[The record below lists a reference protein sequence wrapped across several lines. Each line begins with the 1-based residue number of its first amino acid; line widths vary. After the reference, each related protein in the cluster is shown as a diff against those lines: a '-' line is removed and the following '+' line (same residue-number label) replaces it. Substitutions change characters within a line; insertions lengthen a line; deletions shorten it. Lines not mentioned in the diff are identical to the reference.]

1 MINNPF
7 LYGSVWLRADFHLH
21 TRKDKEFIY
30 QGEDNS
36 FSTDYVGALKQAN
49 IQIGVITNHNKFDL
63 AEFKALRKRAGQEN
77 IFLLP
82 GVELSVG
89 DGANGIH
96 TLVVFSDE
104 WIADGDY
111 VNPFLT
117 AAFEGKTVDEYEHEN
132 GRSSFSLIET
142 IKRLE
147 AQHKDFF
154 LVFAHV
160 ENKSGLWHE
169 VDGGRLSE
177 FGKNEFFRRRTLG
190 FQKVQTYNKPNKA
203 CQQKVKD
210 WFVDWYPAEVEGCD
224 AKQISEIGRGKP
236 CYLKLGAFTFEA
248 VKFALL
254 DHAQR
259 VRSEV
264 PIFKHSYIRSVHFE
278 GAGALGGQ
286 TLSFSPELNTL
297 IGIRGSGKS
306 SILEAIRYALNIPF
320 GDKSSDKEYKNNL
333 VGYTLSSGGK
343 ITLQAVDKRR
353 CAYEI
358 RRIYGEQPDV
368 FVDGK
373 LQPGVSVRETIL
385 HKPIYFGQKDLSSS
399 GEGFEKD
406 LIEKLLGE
414 HLCEVRRKIDAQ
426 KIRVTDAVAQL
437 KRWSRSHEQKTEWL
451 KKKQDAEFQ
460 LKFYKDHGVEE
471 KLQKQVDFDADDR
484 KCRSLTGQVAEYLT
498 ALNELISQYEDE
510 LKNQP
515 IYNSSQ
521 NQPFFSELFA
531 IYRQLLDD
539 FDGIKQASARGQL
552 ALNSLKQKIAEFGL
566 SKESFK
572 EEFAEIE
579 RKLAAE
585 LQQAGA
591 QAISPQQFRQLKSTL
606 DQAEQML
613 KALEQGERQQV
624 ILQEQLLKELVGLN
638 DNWLEE
644 YRLIEQALQKI
655 NQPGSPLQIK
665 PFFKGDKPAMA
676 GYLRDLL
683 RGSRI
688 REANLTGLVDLFAD
702 FSMVYRE
709 LEAAKHLIGNNSAEI
724 FERYFM
730 ENLEALLTWQ
740 VPNTFI
746 IEYRGKTLKDHSLGQ
761 RASALILFILSQRD
775 NDVVIIDQ
783 PEDDLDNQ
791 TIYED
796 VIKLVCSLKPQTQFI
811 FATHNANIPVLG
823 DAEQVIACR
832 YEDDKILAESG
843 GIDCPAIQQHIV
855 NIMEG
860 GEEAFRQR
868 KKVYEIWKPQN
879 F

>member
-1 MINNPF
+1 MTNNPF
-7 LYGSVWLRADFHLH
+7 LCGSTWLRTDFHLH
-21 TRKDKEFIY
+21 TRKDKEFSY
-30 QGEDNS
+30 QGKDNC
-36 FSTDYVGALKQAN
+36 FITDYIEALKQAN

-63 AEFKALRKRAGQEN
+63 AEFKALRKRASAEN

-104 WIADGDY
+104 WIVDRDY

-117 AAFEGKTVDEYEHEN
+117 MAFEGKTADEYEHEN
-132 GRSSFSLIET
+132 GRSSVGLIEI

-160 ENKSGLWHE
+160 ENNSGLWKE
-169 VDGGRLSE
+169 VNGGRLEE
-177 FGKNEFFRRRTLG
+177 FGKNEFFRRRALG
-190 FQKVQTYNKPNKA
+190 FQNVRSYDKPDKVCRK
-203 CQQKVKD
+203 KVKD
-210 WFVDWYPAEVEGCD
+210 WLVDWYPAEVQGCD
-224 AKQISEIGRGKP
+224 AKQISDIGLGKT

-259 VRSEV
+259 VCCEV
-264 PIFKHSYIRSVHFE
+264 PTFKHSHIRSIRFE

-343 ITLQAVDKRR
+343 ITLQAVDKRG

-373 LQPGVSVRETIL
+373 LQPGVSIRETVL

-414 HLCEVRRKIDAQ
+414 HLCDVRRKIDAQ
-426 KIRVTDAVAQL
+426 KVRVTDAIDQL

-451 KKKQDAEFQ
+451 QKKQNTEFQ

-484 KCRSLTGQVAEYLT
+484 KCGSLIGQVAEYLN

-510 LKNQP
+510 LRNQLV
-515 IYNSSQ
+515 YSSSQ

-539 FDGIKQASARGQL
+539 FDSIKQASTRGQL
-552 ALNSLKQKIAEFGL
+552 ALANLKQKIAEFGL

-613 KALEQGERQQV
+613 KALEQGEQQQKK
-624 ILQEQLLKELVGLN
+624 LQEQLVGELISLN
-638 DNWLEE
+638 NSWLEE

-665 PFFKGDKPAMA
+665 PRFKGDKPAMLE
-676 GYLRDLL
+676 YLKDLL

-688 REANLTGLVDLFAD
+688 RESNLTSLVEQFSD
-702 FSMVYRE
+702 FSAVYRE
-709 LEAAKHLIGNNSAEI
+709 LEQAKKLIGNNSAEI
-724 FERYFM
+724 FEQYFM

-746 IEYRGKTLKDHSLGQ
+746 IEYRGKALKDHSLGQ

-823 DAEQVIACR
+823 DAEQVIACQ
-832 YEDDKILAESG
+832 YNDDKIIAESG

-855 NIMEG
+855 DIMEG

>member
-1 MINNPF
+1 MTNTPF
-7 LYGSVWLRADFHLH
+7 LCGSTWLRTDFHLH
-21 TRKDKEFIY
+21 TRKDKEFSY

-36 FSTDYVGALKQAN
+36 FITDYVEALKQAK

-63 AEFKALRKRAGQEN
+63 AEFKALRKRASAEN

-104 WIADGDY
+104 WIDKRDY

-117 AAFEGKTVDEYEHEN
+117 TAFEGKTADEYEHEN
-132 GRSSFSLIET
+132 GRSSLGLVET

-169 VDGGRLSE
+169 VDGGRFGE
-177 FGKNEFFRRRTLG
+177 FGKNEFFRRRALG
-190 FQKVQTYNKPNKA
+190 FQKVRTRDKSLN
-203 CQQKVKD
+203 VKT
-210 WFVDWYPAEVEGCD
+210 WLSDWYPAEVEGCD
-224 AKQISEIGRGKP
+224 AKQITEIGRGQA

-259 VRSEV
+259 VSSEV
-264 PIFKHSYIRSVHFE
+264 PSFKHSYIRSIHFE

-320 GDKSSDKEYKNNL
+320 GDKSSDKEYKNKL

-343 ITLQAVDKRR
+343 ITLQAVDKRGQS
-353 CAYEI
+353 YEI

-373 LQPGVSVRETIL
+373 LQPGVSIRETVL

-414 HLCEVRRKIDAQ
+414 HLCDVRRKIDAQ
-426 KIRVTDAVAQL
+426 KVRVTDAIAQL

-451 KKKQDAEFQ
+451 QKKQNVEFQ

-484 KCRSLTGQVAEYLT
+484 KCGSLTGQTAEYLT

-510 LKNQP
+510 LKNQLV
-515 IYNSSQ
+515 YNSTQ

-531 IYRQLLDD
+531 IYRQLIDD
-539 FDGIKQASARGQL
+539 FDSIKQAGARGQL
-552 ALNSLKQKIAEFGL
+552 ILNSLKQKIVEFGL
-566 SKESFK
+566 SKESLK

-579 RKLAAE
+579 RKLASE

-613 KALEQGERQQV
+613 KALEQGEQQQKK
-624 ILQEQLLKELVGLN
+624 LQELLVNELISLN
-638 DNWLEE
+638 DSWLEE

-665 PFFKGDKPAMA
+665 PTFKGDKPAMLE
-676 GYLRDLL
+676 YLKDLL

-688 REANLTGLVDLFAD
+688 RENNLTGLVDLFRD

-730 ENLEALLTWQ
+730 DNLEALLTWQ

-746 IEYRGKTLKDHSLGQ
+746 IEYRGKALKDHSLGQ

-791 TIYED
+791 TVYED

-832 YEDDKILAESG
+832 YNEDKILAESG
-843 GIDCPAIQQHIV
+843 GVDCPTIQQHIV
-855 NIMEG
+855 DIMEG

>member
-1 MINNPF
+1 MTNNPF
-7 LYGSVWLRADFHLH
+7 LYGSTWLRADFHLH
-21 TRKDKEFIY
+21 TRKDKEFSY
-30 QGEDNS
+30 QGEDDR
-36 FSTDYVGALKQAN
+36 FITDYVETLKQAN

-63 AEFKALRKRAGQEN
+63 AEFKALRKRALEEN

-104 WIADGDY
+104 WIVDRDY

-117 AAFEGKTVDEYEHEN
+117 TAFEGKTADEYEHEN
-132 GRSSFSLIET
+132 GRSSFGLIET
-142 IKRLE
+142 VKRLE

-160 ENKSGLWHE
+160 ENKSGLWYE
-169 VDGGRLSE
+169 VDGGRFGE
-177 FGKNEFFRRRTLG
+177 FGKNEFFRRRALG
-190 FQKVQTYNKPNKA
+190 FQKVRTYDKPNGVSR
-203 CQQKVKD
+203 QKVKD
-210 WFVDWYPAEVEGCD
+210 WLVDWYPAEIEGCD
-224 AKQISEIGRGKP
+224 AKQLSEIGQGKP

-254 DHAQR
+254 DHVQR
-259 VRSEV
+259 VSSEV
-264 PIFKHSYIRSVHFE
+264 PSVKHSHIRSIHFE

-306 SILEAIRYALNIPF
+306 SILEGIRYALNIPF

-343 ITLQAVDKRR
+343 ITLQAVDKRG

-368 FVDGK
+368 FVDGN
-373 LQPGVSVRETIL
+373 LQPGVSIRETVL

-414 HLCEVRRKIDAQ
+414 HLGDVRRKIEAR
-426 KIRVTDAVAQL
+426 KVYVTDAIAQL
-437 KRWSRSHEQKTEWL
+437 KRWSRSHEQKSEWL
-451 KKKQDAEFQ
+451 KRKQDAEFQ
-460 LKFYKDHGVEE
+460 LRFYKEHGVEE
-471 KLQKQVDFDADDR
+471 KLQKQVNFDADDR
-484 KCRSLTGQVAEYLT
+484 KCGSLTGQVAEYLT

-510 LKNQP
+510 LKNQLV
-515 IYNSSQ
+515 YSSSQ
-521 NQPFFSELFA
+521 NQPFFFELFA

-539 FDGIKQASARGQL
+539 FDSIKQASARGQL
-552 ALNSLKQKIAEFGL
+552 TLNNLNQKIAEFGL
-566 SKESFK
+566 NKESLK

-606 DQAEQML
+606 EQAEQML
-613 KALEQGERQQV
+613 KALEQGEQQQKK
-624 ILQEQLLKELVGLN
+624 LQELLVNELISLN
-638 DNWLEE
+638 DCWLEE

-655 NQPGSPLQIK
+655 NQFESPLQIK
-665 PFFKGDKPAMA
+665 PSFKGNKTAMLE
-676 GYLRDLL
+676 YLKDLL

-688 REANLTGLVDLFAD
+688 RENNLIGLVEQFSD
-702 FSMVYRE
+702 FSAAYRG
-709 LEAAKHLIGNNSAEI
+709 LEHAKQLVGNNSAETL
-724 FERYFM
+724 EHYFM
-730 ENLEALLTWQ
+730 DNLEALLTWQ
-740 VPNTFI
+740 VPNTFT
-746 IEYRGKTLKDHSLGQ
+746 IEYRGKALKDHSLGQ
-761 RASALILFILSQRD
+761 RASALILFVLGQRD

-823 DAEQVIACR
+823 DSEQVIACQ
-832 YEDDKILAESG
+832 YNTEKILAESG

-855 NIMEG
+855 DIMEG

>member
-1 MINNPF
+1 MTNNPF
-7 LYGSVWLRADFHLH
+7 LYGSTWLRTDFHLH
-21 TRKDKEFIY
+21 TRKDKEFSY

-36 FSTDYVGALKQAN
+36 FITDYVEALKQAK

-63 AEFKALRKRAGQEN
+63 AEFKALRKRASAEN

-104 WIADGDY
+104 WIDKRDY

-117 AAFEGKTVDEYEHEN
+117 TAFEGKTADEYEHEN
-132 GRSSFSLIET
+132 GRSSLGLVET

-169 VDGGRLSE
+169 VDGGRFGE
-177 FGKNEFFRRRTLG
+177 FGKNEFFRRRALG
-190 FQKVQTYNKPNKA
+190 FQKVRTRDKSLN
-203 CQQKVKD
+203 VKT
-210 WFVDWYPAEVEGCD
+210 WLSDWYLAEVEGCD
-224 AKQISEIGRGKP
+224 AKQITEIGRGQA

-259 VRSEV
+259 VSSEV
-264 PIFKHSYIRSVHFE
+264 PSFKHSYIRSIHFE

-286 TLSFSPELNTL
+286 ILSFSPELNTL

-343 ITLQAVDKRR
+343 ITLQAVDKRGQS
-353 CAYEI
+353 YEI

-373 LQPGVSVRETIL
+373 LQPGVSIRETVL

-414 HLCEVRRKIDAQ
+414 HLGDVRRKIDAQ
-426 KIRVTDAVAQL
+426 KVCVTDAIAQL

-451 KKKQDAEFQ
+451 QKKQNAEFQ

-484 KCRSLTGQVAEYLT
+484 KCGSLAGQTAEYLT

-510 LKNQP
+510 LKNQLV
-515 IYNSSQ
+515 YSSSQ

-539 FDGIKQASARGQL
+539 FDSIKQAGARGQL
-552 ALNSLKQKIAEFGL
+552 TLNNLKQKIEEFGF
-566 SKESFK
+566 SKESLK

-579 RKLAAE
+579 RKLATE

-613 KALEQGERQQV
+613 KALEQGERQQTK
-624 ILQEQLLKELVGLN
+624 LQELLVNELISLN
-638 DNWLEE
+638 DSWLEE

-655 NQPGSPLQIK
+655 NLPGSPLQIK
-665 PFFKGDKPAMA
+665 SFFKGDKLAMVE
-676 GYLRDLL
+676 YLRDLL

-688 REANLTGLVDLFAD
+688 REANLTALSDSFSD
-702 FSMVYRE
+702 FSAVYRE
-709 LEAAKHLIGNNSAEI
+709 LEQAKQLIGNNSAEV
-724 FERYFM
+724 FEQYFM

-746 IEYRGKTLKDHSLGQ
+746 IEYRGKALKDHSLGQ

-791 TIYED
+791 TVYED

-832 YEDDKILAESG
+832 YDDDKILAESG

-855 NIMEG
+855 DIMEG

>member
-1 MINNPF
+1 MTNNPF
-7 LYGSVWLRADFHLH
+7 LYGSAWLRADFHLH
-21 TRKDKEFIY
+21 TRKDKEFSY
-30 QGEDNS
+30 QGEENS
-36 FSTDYVGALKQAN
+36 FISDYIDALKQAN
-49 IQIGVITNHNKFDL
+49 IQVGVITNHNKFDL
-63 AEFKALRKRAGQEN
+63 LEFKALRRRASAEN

-82 GVELSVG
+82 GVELSIG

-96 TLVVFSDE
+96 TLVVFSDD
-104 WIADGDY
+104 WIVNGDY

-117 AAFEGKTVDEYEHEN
+117 AVFESKTAAEYEHEN
-132 GRSSFSLIET
+132 GRSSVSVIDT

-169 VDGGRLSE
+169 VEGGRFMEL
-177 FGKNEFFRRRTLG
+177 GKNEFFRRRTLG
-190 FQKVQTYNKPNKA
+190 FQKVRTMDKPDKV
-203 CQQKVKD
+203 CRQKVKD
-210 WFVDWYPAEVEGCD
+210 WLVDWYPAEVEGSD
-224 AKQISEIGRGKP
+224 AKQISDIGSGRK
-236 CYLKLGAFTFEA
+236 CYIKLSAFTFEA

-259 VRSEV
+259 VSGEV
-264 PIFKHSYIRSVHFE
+264 PIFKHSYIRSIHLE
-278 GAGALGGQ
+278 GAGTLGGQ
-286 TLSFSPELNTL
+286 TLFFSPELNTL

-320 GDKSSDKEYKNNL
+320 GDKSSDKEYKDKL
-333 VGYTLSSGGK
+333 VGYALSSGGK
-343 ITLQAVDKRR
+343 ITLQVVDQRGR
-353 CAYEI
+353 VYEI

-368 FVDGK
+368 FADGK
-373 LQPGVSVRETIL
+373 LQPGVSIRETIL

-414 HLCEVRRKIDAQ
+414 HLVDVRRKIETQ
-426 KIRVTDAVAQL
+426 KVRVTDAIVQL
-437 KRWSRSHEQKTEWL
+437 KRWSRSHEQKTEWQ

-471 KLQKQVDFDADDR
+471 KLQKQVDFDADER
-484 KCRSLTGQVAEYLT
+484 KCRSVVAQVTEYLD
-498 ALNELISQYEDE
+498 ALTEFISQYEDE
-510 LKNQP
+510 LKNQLV
-515 IYNSSQ
+515 YSSSQ
-521 NQPFFSELFA
+521 NQSFFSELFE
-531 IYRQLLDD
+531 IYRQLLNG
-539 FDGIKQASARGQL
+539 FDSIKQAGTRGQQT
-552 ALNSLKQKIAEFGL
+552 LNDLKQKIAEFAA

-579 RKLAAE
+579 RKLATE

-591 QAISPQQFRQLKSTL
+591 QAISPQQFRLLKSAL

-613 KALEQGERQQV
+613 QTLEHGEKQQTG
-624 ILQEQLLKELVGLN
+624 LQEQLTRELVSLN
-638 DNWLEE
+638 EYWLEE
-644 YRLIEQALQKI
+644 YRLIEQALQQI
-655 NQPGSPLQIK
+655 NKPGSPLQIK
-665 PFFKGDKPAMA
+665 PSFKGDKSAMLE
-676 GYLRDLL
+676 YLRDLL

-688 REANLTGLVDLFAD
+688 RESNLTGLVDLFTD

-709 LEAAKHLIGNNSAEI
+709 LEAAKYVIGSNSAEA

-730 ENLEALLTWQ
+730 DNLEALLTWQ

-746 IEYRGKTLKDHSLGQ
+746 IEYRGKALKDHSLGQ

-832 YEDDKILAESG
+832 YGDDKILAESG
-843 GIDCPAIQQHIV
+843 GIDCPTIQQHIV
-855 NIMEG
+855 DIMEG

-868 KKVYEIWKPQN
+868 KKVYEIWKPRN

>member
-1 MINNPF
+1 MTNNPF
-7 LYGSVWLRADFHLH
+7 LYGSTWLRADFHLH
-21 TRKDKEFIY
+21 TRKDKEFSY
-30 QGEDNS
+30 QGEDNR
-36 FSTDYVGALKQAN
+36 FINDYVEALKKAN

-63 AEFKALRKRAGQEN
+63 AEFKALRKCALQEN

-89 DGANGIH
+89 DGANGIIH

-104 WIADGDY
+104 WIVDGDY
-111 VNPFLT
+111 VNPFLIT
-117 AAFEGKTVDEYEHEN
+117 AFEGKTADEYEHEN
-132 GRSSFSLIET
+132 GRSSLGLVET

-169 VDGGRLSE
+169 VDGGRFGE
-177 FGKNEFFRRRTLG
+177 FGKNEFFRRRALG
-190 FQKVQTYNKPNKA
+190 FQKVRARDQS
-203 CQQKVKD
+203 QKVKD
-210 WFVDWYPAEVEGCD
+210 WLSDWYPAEVEGSD
-224 AKQISEIGRGKP
+224 AKQIGEIGRGQA

-259 VRSEV
+259 VSSEV
-264 PIFKHSYIRSVHFE
+264 PTFKHSHIRSIHFE

-320 GDKSSDKEYKNNL
+320 GDKSSDKEYKNKL

-343 ITLQAVDKRR
+343 ITLQVVDKRGH
-353 CAYEI
+353 AYEI

-368 FVDGK
+368 FVAGK
-373 LQPGVSVRETIL
+373 LQPGVSIRETVL
-385 HKPIYFGQKDLSSS
+385 HKPIYFGQKDLSNS

-414 HLCEVRRKIDAQ
+414 HLGDVRRKIEAQ
-426 KIRVTDAVAQL
+426 KVRVTDAIAQL
-437 KRWSRSHEQKTEWL
+437 KRWSRSHEQKAEWL
-451 KKKQDAEFQ
+451 QKKQNAEFQ
-460 LKFYKDHGVEE
+460 LRFYKEHGVEE

-484 KCRSLTGQVAEYLT
+484 KCRLLTGQIAEYLT

-510 LKNQP
+510 LKNQLV
-515 IYNSSQ
+515 YSSSQ
-521 NQPFFSELFA
+521 NQQFFSELFG
-531 IYRQLLDD
+531 IYRQLLND

-552 ALNSLKQKIAEFGL
+552 TLNNLKQKIAEFGL
-566 SKESFK
+566 SKESLK

-579 RKLAAE
+579 RKLATE

-613 KALEQGERQQV
+613 KALEQGEQQQKN
-624 ILQEQLLKELVGLN
+624 LQELLVNELISLN
-638 DNWLEE
+638 DSWLEE
-644 YRLIEQALQKI
+644 YRFIEQALQKI

-665 PFFKGDKPAMA
+665 PFFKGGKPAMLE
-676 GYLRDLL
+676 YLRDLL

-688 REANLTGLVDLFAD
+688 RENNLTSLVEQFSD
-702 FSMVYRE
+702 FSAVYRG
-709 LEAAKHLIGNNSAEI
+709 LEQAKQLVGNNSAEI

-730 ENLEALLTWQ
+730 DNLEALLTWQ

-746 IEYRGKTLKDHSLGQ
+746 IEYRGKALKDHSLGQ
-761 RASALILFILSQRD
+761 RASALILFVLSQRD

-823 DAEQVIACR
+823 DAEQVLACQ
-832 YEDDKILAESG
+832 YSDDKILAESG

-855 NIMEG
+855 DIMEG

>member
-1 MINNPF
+1 MTNNPF
-7 LYGSVWLRADFHLH
+7 LYGSAWLRADFHLH
-21 TRKDKEFIY
+21 TRKDKEFNY

-36 FSTDYVGALKQAN
+36 FISDYVDALKQAN
-49 IQIGVITNHNKFDL
+49 IQVGVVTNHNKFDL
-63 AEFKALRKRAGQEN
+63 PEFKALRKRASAEN

-82 GVELSVG
+82 GVELSIG

-96 TLVVFSDE
+96 TLVVFSDD
-104 WIADGDY
+104 WIVDGDY

-117 AAFEGKTVDEYEHEN
+117 SVFEGKTAAEYEHEN
-132 GRSSFSLIET
+132 GRSSVSVIDT

-147 AQHKDFF
+147 ALHKDFF

-169 VDGGRLSE
+169 VEGGRFMEL
-177 FGKNEFFRRRTLG
+177 GKNEFFRRRTLG
-190 FQKVQTYNKPNKA
+190 FQKVRTIDKPDKV
-203 CQQKVKD
+203 CRQKVKD
-210 WFVDWYPAEVEGCD
+210 WLADWYPAEVEGSD
-224 AKQISEIGRGKP
+224 AKQISDIGSGRK
-236 CYLKLGAFTFEA
+236 CYIKLSAFTFEA

-259 VRSEV
+259 VSSEV
-264 PIFKHSYIRSVHFE
+264 PIFKHSYIRSIQLE
-278 GAGALGGQ
+278 GAGTLGGQ
-286 TLSFSPELNTL
+286 TLFFSPELNTL

-320 GDKSSDKEYKNNL
+320 GDKSSDKEYKDKL
-333 VGYTLSSGGK
+333 VGYGLSSGGK
-343 ITLQAVDKRR
+343 ITLQVVDQRGR
-353 CAYEI
+353 VYEI

-368 FVDGK
+368 FAEGK
-373 LQPGVSVRETIL
+373 LQPGVSIRETIL

-414 HLCEVRRKIDAQ
+414 HLVDVRRKIETQ
-426 KIRVTDAVAQL
+426 KVRVTDAITQL
-437 KRWSRSHEQKTEWL
+437 KRWSRSHEQKTEWQ

-460 LKFYKDHGVEE
+460 LKFYKEHGVEE
-471 KLQKQVDFDADDR
+471 KLQKQVDFDADER
-484 KCRSLTGQVAEYLT
+484 KCRSLGAQITEYLD
-498 ALNELISQYEDE
+498 ALTEFISQYEDE
-510 LKNQP
+510 LKNQLA
-515 IYNSSQ
+515 YSSSQ
-521 NQPFFSELFA
+521 NQPFFSELFE
-531 IYRQLLDD
+531 IYRQLLND
-539 FDGIKQASARGQL
+539 FDSIKQAGARGQQI
-552 ALNSLKQKIAEFGL
+552 LNDLKQKIAEFAA

-591 QAISPQQFRQLKSTL
+591 QAISPQQFRQLKSAL

-613 KALEQGERQQV
+613 QTLELGEKQQTS
-624 ILQEQLLKELVGLN
+624 LQEQLVRELVDLN
-638 DNWLEE
+638 EYWLEE
-644 YRLIEQALQKI
+644 YRLIEQALQQI

-665 PFFKGDKPAMA
+665 PSFKGDKLAMLE
-676 GYLRDLL
+676 YLKDLL

-688 REANLTGLVDLFAD
+688 RESNLTGLVDLFTD

-709 LEAAKHLIGNNSAEI
+709 LEAAKHVIGSNSAEA

-730 ENLEALLTWQ
+730 DNLEALLTWQ

-746 IEYRGKTLKDHSLGQ
+746 IEYRGKALKDHSLGQ

-832 YEDDKILAESG
+832 YGDDKILAESG

-855 NIMEG
+855 DIMEG